1 MQKLPVVA
9 TYANVMRFAFGRF
22 FTTLRLSWLPI
33 ILLLGVIAAHFSLQF
48 AMIAGR
54 IQGGVPDYDPSTGVP
69 PFGLNFGLMFGMQ
82 GLLFVLQ
89 LIAMTAVAVSIHRV
103 ILFGDTKPGV
113 WFNFPFGATEMRFLA
128 MGLLFALMVVAV
140 IVSIVAPVLFLVTGG
155 NVVTFFQDWG
165 ESQAK
170 FAEFARGGGL
180 AALIVAYLAGWITV
194 LFLMV
199 RLAVWPP
206 SVVATGSLSPA
217 EPWRL
222 TRGNFW
228 NLIGLF
234 ILTGATIYAIMIP
247 FGIAFAGYLFANLG
261 DLPAKGKEIPPE
273 VVFETMKSV
282 LPVVAVFY
290 FFLIVFVTGTTVAVL
305 SYAYKALK
313 GIDAKEPVPA

>member
-1 MQKLPVVA
+1 MHRLPVVA

-22 FTTLRLSWLPI
+22 FTTLRLTWLPI
-33 ILLLGVIAAHFSLQF
+33 LLLLAAIIGHVAVQLYSMGLRFDMTGAEPPTLAPGDISMMFASQF
-48 AMIAGR
+48 A
-54 IQGGVPDYDPSTGVP
+54 
-69 PFGLNFGLMFGMQ
+69 
-82 GLLFVLQ
+82 LFVLQ
-89 LIAMTAVAVSIHRV
+89 LIAMSAVAVAIHRV

-113 WFNFPFGATEMRFLA
+113 WFNFPFGATEMRFLG
-128 MGLLFALMVVAV
+128 MGLMFAMMVIGV
-140 IVSIVAPVLFLVTGG
+140 ILLIVAPVLLLISKGDIVG
-155 NVVTFFQDWG
+155 FFSGFGDKDQM
-165 ESQAK
+165 E
-170 FAEFARGGGL
+170 
-180 AALIVAYLAGWITV
+180 ALIRSGAFFGLMAAYMAGWIVV

-206 SVVATGSLSPA
+206 SIVATGSLSPA

-247 FGIAFAGYLFANLG
+247 FGIAFASF
-261 DLPAKGKEIPPE
+261 
-273 VVFETMKSV
+273 
-282 LPVVAVFY
+282 VAVNLVDAASSGEKIQPEQIFGLMKTAAPFAIAFY
-290 FFLIVFVTGTTVAVL
+290 FLFIVFITGVTVAVL

>member
-1 MQKLPVVA
+1 MHKLPVVA

-22 FTTLRLSWLPI
+22 FTTLRLTWLPI
-33 ILLLGVIAAHFSLQF
+33 LLLLAAIIGHVAVQLYSMGLRLDTTGAHPPTLAPGDVSMMFASQF
-48 AMIAGR
+48 A
-54 IQGGVPDYDPSTGVP
+54 
-69 PFGLNFGLMFGMQ
+69 
-82 GLLFVLQ
+82 LFVLQ
-89 LIAMTAVAVSIHRV
+89 LIAMSAVAVAIHRV

-113 WFNFPFGATEMRFLA
+113 WFNFPFGATELRFLG
-128 MGLLFALMVVAV
+128 MGLMFALMVIGV
-140 IVSIVAPVLFLVTGG
+140 ILLIVAPVLFIISQGDIVG
-155 NVVTFFQDWG
+155 FFSAFGDKDQM
-165 ESQAK
+165 E
-170 FAEFARGGGL
+170 
-180 AALIVAYLAGWITV
+180 ALIRSGAFFGLMAAYMAGWIVV

-261 DLPAKGKEIPPE
+261 DLPARGKEVPPE

-313 GIDAKEPVPA
+313 GIDAKEPVPNHGD